1 MAVHQMGRHRIP
13 HLMDL
18 FTETV
23 ELDGR
28 TYIRSDGAWQ
38 VETISGGTAPP
49 AAGGHTI
56 ARLLSRIY
64 ELENPC

>member
-1 MAVHQMGRHRIP
+1 
-13 HLMDL
+13 MDL